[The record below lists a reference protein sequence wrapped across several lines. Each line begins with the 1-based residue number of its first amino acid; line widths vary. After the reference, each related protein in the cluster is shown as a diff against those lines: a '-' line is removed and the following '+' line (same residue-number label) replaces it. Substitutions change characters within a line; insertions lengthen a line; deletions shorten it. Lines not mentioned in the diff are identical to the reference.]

1 MAEVYCRPTLL
12 LFKFLIIEKK
22 KIAVGAAWLEDGRL
36 MESSELVAAVSVAV
50 DAGQRGRAL
59 LDRLIHYIA
68 SGKTKLTE
76 ADAGLLIVAADKVRV
91 FRFVVGFFLFDLI

>member
-1 MAEVYCRPTLL
+1 M
-12 LFKFLIIEKK
+12 
-22 KIAVGAAWLEDGRL
+22 

-50 DAGQRGRAL
+50 DTGQRGRAL

-76 ADAGLLIVAADKVRV
+76 ADAGKLIVAADKVRV
-91 FRFVVGFFLFDLI
+91 FRFFFDLI